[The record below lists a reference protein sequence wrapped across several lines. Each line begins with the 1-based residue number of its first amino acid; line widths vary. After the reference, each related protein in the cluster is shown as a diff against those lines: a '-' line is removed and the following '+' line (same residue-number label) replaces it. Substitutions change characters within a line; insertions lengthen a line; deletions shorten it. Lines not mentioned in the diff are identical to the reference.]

1 MRRATVRCLTV
12 LACAVSLACGAR
24 AQEVPGAVLPP
35 PATVQEVLVQLPQVR
50 AAGAGL
56 ALAQARGERL
66 RAGPHDWVA
75 KAGANQRREQGGTRY
90 AETELGLET
99 GMRWPGKVAA
109 DRQLGAA
116 VEQVAV
122 LAQADAWHEAA
133 RILLADWFE
142 ALRAARTD
150 QLLQAQ
156 EALMARTL
164 AATQRRVDL
173 GEAATLELLAT
184 QAEHAR
190 VKAQAARAAAQAM
203 LVRQSLLRRYPG
215 LPDPASLL
223 PPADAPWPAEVPE
236 GGINGQDPAAAWVAR
251 ILEDNHELELA
262 EAQAGQTRLQAERMR
277 LERTPD
283 PTVGV
288 RATRERGGQEHVLGV
303 YVSLPLGSAGRRA
316 DAQAALAQADVAQQ
330 ELARTR
336 QRVEAEAWRVVGEA
350 AQARATLAQ
359 QRQAL
364 AYSEKSAALQ
374 ARAYA
379 LGESGLGDWLLAQ
392 RGALDARLAA
402 ETAALEA
409 QQAQARVLLD
419 AHRIWTPPGH
429 GTPHAEH

>member
-1 MRRATVRCLTV
+1 
-12 LACAVSLACGAR
+12 
-24 AQEVPGAVLPP
+24 
-35 PATVQEVLVQLPQVR
+35 
-50 AAGAGL
+50 
-56 ALAQARGERL
+56 
-66 RAGPHDWVA
+66 
-75 KAGANQRREQGGTRY
+75 
-90 AETELGLET
+90 
-99 GMRWPGKVAA
+99 
-109 DRQLGAA
+109 
-116 VEQVAV
+116 
-122 LAQADAWHEAA
+122 
-133 RILLADWFE
+133 
-142 ALRAARTD
+142 
-150 QLLQAQ
+150 
-156 EALMARTL
+156 MARTL

-190 VKAQAARAAAQAM
+190 VKAQAARATAQAM

-223 PPADAPWPAEVPE
+223 PPADAPWPAELPE
-236 GGINGQDPAAAWVAR
+236 GGTDGQDPAAAWVAR

-429 GTPHAEH
+429 GMPDAEHCYLLLKRELLALVR

>member
-1 MRRATVRCLTV
+1 MRRTTARCLTA
-12 LACAVSLACGAR
+12 LACAAALASGAR
-24 AQEVPGAVLPP
+24 AQEMPAQVLPP
-35 PATVQEVLVQLPQVR
+35 PATVQQVLAQWPQVR

-75 KAGANQRREQGGTRY
+75 KAGASQRREQGGTRY
-90 AETELGLET
+90 AETEVGLET

-109 DRQLGAA
+109 DRQLGSA

-133 RILLADWFE
+133 RTLLADWFD
-142 ALRAARTD
+142 ALRAARTA
-150 QLLQAQ
+150 QLLRVQ

-164 AATQRRVDL
+164 AAMQRRVDL
-173 GEAATLELLAT
+173 GEAATLEWLAT

-190 VKAQAARAAAQAM
+190 VQAQARRAEAQDT
-203 LVRQSLLRRYPG
+203 LGRQGLLRRYPG
-215 LPDPASLL
+215 LSDPASLL
-223 PPADAPWPAEVPE
+223 PPDDAPWPA
-236 GGINGQDPAAAWVAR
+236 GAPAGDARGPDDATAWVAR
-251 ILEDNHELELA
+251 ILDDNHELELA
-262 EAQAGQTRLQAERMR
+262 EAQAGQARLQAERTH

-303 YVSLPLGSAGRRA
+303 YLSLPLGSAGRRA
-316 DAQAALAQADVAQQ
+316 DAQAALAQAEVARQD
-330 ELARTR
+330 LARTR

-392 RGALDARLAA
+392 RGTLDARLAA
-402 ETAALEA
+402 ETAALDA
-409 QQAQARVLLD
+409 QQAQARMLLD
-419 AHRIWTPPGH
+419 AHRMWTPPGH
-429 GTPHAEH
+429 GTPDGGH

>member
-24 AQEVPGAVLPP
+24 AQEMPGAVLPP

-99 GMRWPGKVAA
+99 GMRWPGKVAT

-133 RILLADWFE
+133 RTLLADWFE

-236 GGINGQDPAAAWVAR
+236 GGTNGQDPAAAWVAR

-303 YVSLPLGSAGRRA
+303 YVSLPWAVQGAVPTRRLPWRRPTWRSRSWRAHASASRPRRGAWLARLHRRA
-316 DAQAALAQADVAQQ
+316 PRWPSS
-330 ELARTR
+330 ARPWPTVR
-336 QRVEAEAWRVVGEA
+336 KARRCRRVPTHWGRVVW
-350 AQARATLAQ
+350 ATGCWP
-359 QRQAL
+359 
-364 AYSEKSAALQ
+364 SAVPSMPA
-374 ARAYA
+374 
-379 LGESGLGDWLLAQ
+379 
-392 RGALDARLAA
+392 
-402 ETAALEA
+402 
-409 QQAQARVLLD
+409 
-419 AHRIWTPPGH
+419 
-429 GTPHAEH
+429 

>member
-1 MRRATVRCLTV
+1 MRGTTDRCLTA
-12 LACAVSLACGAR
+12 LACAAALASGAR
-24 AQEVPGAVLPP
+24 AQEMPAQVLPP
-35 PATVQEVLVQLPQVR
+35 PATVQQVLAQWPQVR

-75 KAGANQRREQGGTRY
+75 KAGASQRREQGGTRY
-90 AETELGLET
+90 AETEVGLET

-109 DRQLGAA
+109 DRQLGSA

-133 RILLADWFE
+133 RTLLADWFD
-142 ALRAARTD
+142 ALRAARTA
-150 QLLQAQ
+150 QLLRAQ

-164 AATQRRVDL
+164 AAMQRRVDL
-173 GEAATLELLAT
+173 GEAATLEWLAT

-190 VKAQAARAAAQAM
+190 VQAQARRAEAQDT
-203 LVRQSLLRRYPG
+203 LGRQGLLRRYPG

-223 PPADAPWPAEVPE
+223 PPDDAPWPAGAP
-236 GGINGQDPAAAWVAR
+236 GGDARGPDDATAWVAR
-251 ILEDNHELELA
+251 ILDDNHELELA
-262 EAQAGQTRLQAERMR
+262 EAQAGQARLQAERTH

-303 YVSLPLGSAGRRA
+303 YLSLPLGSAGRRA
-316 DAQAALAQADVAQQ
+316 DAQVALAQAEVARQD
-330 ELARTR
+330 LASTR

-359 QRQAL
+359 QRRAL

-402 ETAALEA
+402 ETAALDA
-409 QQAQARVLLD
+409 QQAQARMLLD
-419 AHRIWTPPGH
+419 AHRMWTPPGH
-429 GTPHAEH
+429 GTPDGGY

>member
-75 KAGANQRREQGGTRY
+75 KVGANQRREQGGTRY

-99 GMRWPGKVAA
+99 AMRWPGKVAA

-133 RILLADWFE
+133 RTLLADWFE

-164 AATQRRVDL
+164 AAT
-173 GEAATLELLAT
+173 
-184 QAEHAR
+184 
-190 VKAQAARAAAQAM
+190 
-203 LVRQSLLRRYPG
+203 
-215 LPDPASLL
+215 
-223 PPADAPWPAEVPE
+223 
-236 GGINGQDPAAAWVAR
+236 
-251 ILEDNHELELA
+251 
-262 EAQAGQTRLQAERMR
+262 
-277 LERTPD
+277 
-283 PTVGV
+283 
-288 RATRERGGQEHVLGV
+288 
-303 YVSLPLGSAGRRA
+303 
-316 DAQAALAQADVAQQ
+316 
-330 ELARTR
+330 
-336 QRVEAEAWRVVGEA
+336 
-350 AQARATLAQ
+350 
-359 QRQAL
+359 
-364 AYSEKSAALQ
+364 
-374 ARAYA
+374 
-379 LGESGLGDWLLAQ
+379 
-392 RGALDARLAA
+392 
-402 ETAALEA
+402 
-409 QQAQARVLLD
+409 
-419 AHRIWTPPGH
+419 
-429 GTPHAEH
+429 

>member
-1 MRRATVRCLTV
+1 MRRTTARCLTA
-12 LACAVSLACGAR
+12 LACAAALACGAR
-24 AQEVPGAVLPP
+24 AQEMPAQVLPP
-35 PATVQEVLVQLPQVR
+35 PATVQQVLAQWPQVR

-75 KAGANQRREQGGTRY
+75 KAGASQRREQGGMRY
-90 AETELGLET
+90 AETEVGLET

-109 DRQLGAA
+109 DRQLGSAA
-116 VEQVAV
+116 EQVAV

-133 RILLADWFE
+133 RTLLADWFD
-142 ALRAARTD
+142 ALRAARTA
-150 QLLQAQ
+150 QLLRAQ

-164 AATQRRVDL
+164 ATMQRRVDL
-173 GEAATLELLAT
+173 GEAATLEWLAT

-190 VKAQAARAAAQAM
+190 VQAQARRAEAQDT
-203 LVRQSLLRRYPG
+203 LGRQGLLRRHPG

-223 PPADAPWPAEVPE
+223 PPDDAPWPA
-236 GGINGQDPAAAWVAR
+236 GAPAGDARGPDDATAWVAR
-251 ILEDNHELELA
+251 ILDDNHELELA
-262 EAQAGQTRLQAERMR
+262 KAQAGQARLQAERTH

-303 YVSLPLGSAGRRA
+303 YLSLPLGSAGRRA
-316 DAQAALAQADVAQQ
+316 DAQAALAQAEVARQ
-330 ELARTR
+330 ELASTR

-359 QRQAL
+359 QRRAL

-402 ETAALEA
+402 ETAALDA
-409 QQAQARVLLD
+409 QQAQARMLLD
-419 AHRIWTPPGH
+419 AHRMWTPPGH
-429 GTPHAEH
+429 GTPDGGY